1 MRIRTYVRILFK
13 ELTLKVDLLI
23 EIRVFKV
30 NVSNPWWILMRLW
43 IVRSILICTCR
54 EALEFHDV
62 LCECAS
68 LITENIVDHA

>member
-1 MRIRTYVRILFK
+1 MILVISIF
-13 ELTLKVDLLI
+13 DLLI

-54 EALEFHDV
+54 EALKLHDV